1 MIIRVSGGEDGAR
14 TVEVAR
20 DESVFGKHS
29 TSDVVLPDPKVSR
42 RHARLVVEG
51 GKLFLEDLGSTN
63 GTTLGGRPVT
73 SRVPVSPSDEIV
85 IGPYRIHAELPQRAA
100 EERTEVTP
108 PPRDEA
114 TLPPKKKEP
123 VSAAG
128 TAAPAAGPPAALSVA
143 RHALTPGAPL
153 FGPLAPL
160 MSDDRVNEV
169 MVNGPGEVFVER
181 GGSLEIVDARFGS
194 EEELR
199 TLIGAIGQGV
209 GRVIDDSQP
218 MLDARLA
225 DGSRVNAILTPLA
238 VRGPYLTIRR
248 FPAKRLS
255 AKDLVGLGSLSPA
268 MLDFLHAAVMAR
280 LSLLVAGGTS
290 SGKTALLNV
299 LGTFIGDRE
308 RVITIEDAA
317 ELRLSQ
323 PHVLP
328 METRPP
334 DARGQGEITTRDL
347 VRNALRMRPDRILVG
362 EVRGGEALDMLQAMN
377 TGHEGSLATIHANSA
392 REALS
397 RLETLVLFAGTDLP
411 LRAVRDQIAG
421 AIRLI
426 VQMNRGGDGK
436 RRVTSICELTGME
449 GDQFTTGEVFRW
461 EADGKES
468 RHRATGY
475 IPRCREKMIERGV
488 KIDNGWFKS

>member
-1 MIIRVSGGEDGAR
+1 
-14 TVEVAR
+14 
-20 DESVFGKHS
+20 
-29 TSDVVLPDPKVSR
+29 VLPDPKVSR
-42 RHARLVVEG
+42 RHARLVVEAG
-51 GKLFLEDLGSTN
+51 TLFLEDLGSTN

-73 SRVPVSPSDEIV
+73 SRVPVSPTDEIG
-85 IGPYRIHAELPQRAA
+85 IGPYRIHVEMPKRAT
-100 EERTEVTP
+100 EDRTQV
-108 PPRDEA
+108 
-114 TLPPKKKEP
+114 TLPPKEP
-123 VSAAG
+123 EPAST
-128 TAAPAAGPPAALSVA
+128 TAASAVAASVA
-143 RHALTPGAPL
+143 VATSAKPDEVRRALTPGGPL
-153 FGPLAPL
+153 FGPLAPF
-160 MSDDRVNEV
+160 MSDDSVSEI
-169 MVNGPGEVFVER
+169 MVNGASEVFVER
-181 GGSLEIVDARFGS
+181 GGSLEVVEARFGS
-194 EEELR
+194 DDELGA
-199 TLIGAIGQGV
+199 LIAAIAHGV
-209 GRVIDDSQP
+209 GRVIDESQP

-255 AKDLVGLGSLSPA
+255 AEDLLGLGALSGA

-280 LSLLVAGGTS
+280 LNLLVAGGTS

-323 PHVLP
+323 RHVLP

-377 TGHEGSLATIHANSA
+377 TGHEGSLATIHANSP

-397 RLETLVLFAGTDLP
+397 RLETLVLFAGADLP

-426 VQMNRGGDGK
+426 VQMSRGGDGK
-436 RRVTSICELTGME
+436 RRVTSVSELSGME

-461 EADGKES
+461 EVDGKES